1 MKTVHEIKMEAK
13 HGDSLIDHIRENPGS
28 KECEKPS
35 HNILQATQIIPPGRH
50 FFYFIYDRKSIFL
63 SPTYSIVRFKDTSV
77 FLNEIVVE
85 QRESELKRVTL
96 ERKIDNVETGEFKRE
111 RSVFKTYQEDC
122 DDLVKA
128 MVATDVKFSKILR
141 LTR

>member
-1 MKTVHEIKMEAK
+1 M
-13 HGDSLIDHIRENPGS
+13 
-28 KECEKPS
+28 
-35 HNILQATQIIPPGRH
+35 
-50 FFYFIYDRKSIFL
+50 
-63 SPTYSIVRFKDTSV
+63 RFKDTSV

>member
-1 MKTVHEIKMEAK
+1 M
-13 HGDSLIDHIRENPGS
+13 
-28 KECEKPS
+28 
-35 HNILQATQIIPPGRH
+35 
-50 FFYFIYDRKSIFL
+50 
-63 SPTYSIVRFKDTSV
+63 